1 MNERE
6 IKILTDRLIP
16 VPQELEF
23 KEGNEYLLK
32 DNCRVTVTICD
43 YDNVEKTV
51 LEWFKLF
58 WGITP
63 DLSVKGRLLKKDDA
77 LESYTL
83 EVDENQILIDASGA
97 TGVMNALKTLRQLAE
112 AERGVAR
119 TENYFL
125 VPCRINDFPAMAFRG
140 VHLCIFPETPLWDIE
155 RQIRIAAYHKF
166 NYAVI
171 ECWGVFPF
179 ESHPEMGWADKMIDK
194 EELKRLIRLG
204 PELGITLIPQF
215 NLLGH
220 ATASRSITGKHAV
233 LSYDPSLQ
241 SLFEPEGWTW
251 CLTNPETRKV
261 LTDLVMELYE
271 FFDYPPFFHIGCDE
285 ADNIGTCRD
294 CRREELKNLVKDHIC
309 YFHDLFAREGTRLIM
324 WHDMLLQKGDKRW
337 YGYIVCGLPEHDL
350 SELYKELPRD
360 IIIADWQYGYP
371 KEKPEDPE
379 PHWPTA
385 KFFKE
390 EEFPVLVCPWL
401 NQEGTKSLGRFA
413 AEEKL
418 FGMLETTWHISH
430 DRNFSYIYCTAA
442 YAAWNPAVNPG
453 VTLATRLALAHHLRQ
468 LGWDTGIDEYIKTG
482 WNQYQVDPGHH
493 PHTNV

>member
-16 VPQELEF
+16 VPQQLEF
-23 KEGNEYLLK
+23 KDGAEYLLK
-32 DNCRVTVTICD
+32 DNCRVSVTICD
-43 YDNVEKTV
+43 FSGVETTV
-51 LEWFKLF
+51 KEWFKLF

-63 DLSVKGRLLKKDDA
+63 DLSVKGRLLQKDDA
-77 LESYTL
+77 LESYTI
-83 EVDENQILIDASGA
+83 EVTEDEIRINASGR
-97 TGVMNALKTLRQLAE
+97 TGVMNALNTLRQLAE
-112 AERGVAR
+112 AERGVAK
-119 TENYFL
+119 TEHYFL
-125 VPCRINDFPAMAFRG
+125 VQCTINDFPAMAFRG
-140 VHLCIFPETPLWDIE
+140 IHLCVFPETPLWDIE

-171 ECWGVFPF
+171 ETWGIFPF
-179 ESHPEMGWADKMIDK
+179 ESHPEMCWADKKIEK
-194 EELKRLIRLG
+194 SELKRLIRLG
-204 PELGITLIPQF
+204 QDLGITLIPQF

-271 FFDYPPFFHIGCDE
+271 FYDYPPFFHIGCDE

-294 CRREELKNLVKDHIC
+294 CRRNELKDLVRDHIC
-309 YFHDLFAREGTRLIM
+309 YFHDLFARQGTRIIM
-324 WHDMLLQKGDKRW
+324 WHDMLLQTGDERW
-337 YGYIVCGLPEHDL
+337 KGYIVCGLPEHTL

-371 KEKPEDPE
+371 KEKSEDPE
-379 PHWPTA
+379 PCWPTA
-385 KFFKE
+385 KFFKS

-401 NQEGTKSLGRFA
+401 NQDGMKSLGRFA
-413 AEEKL
+413 ADEKL
-418 FGMLETTWHISH
+418 LGMLETTWHISH
-430 DRNFSYIYCTAA
+430 DRSFAHIFCTSA
-442 YAAWNPAVNPG
+442 YASWNPAVNPG
-453 VTLATRLALAHHLRQ
+453 VTLSTRLALAHHLRQ
-468 LGWDTGIDEYIKTG
+468 LGWDTGVDEYIKTG
-482 WNQYQVDPGHH
+482 WSQYQVDPGHH
-493 PHTNV
+493 PHTVS

>member
-6 IKILTDRLIP
+6 VKILTDRLIP
-16 VPQELEF
+16 VPQQLEF
-23 KEGNEYLLK
+23 KDGAEYILK
-32 DNCRVTVTICD
+32 EKCRVTVTVCD
-43 YDNVEKTV
+43 YSGVEKTV
-51 LEWFKLF
+51 KELFKLF

-63 DLSVKGRLLKKDDA
+63 DLSVKGRLLKKSDA

-83 EVDENQILIDASGA
+83 EVSEDEILIDASSN

-112 AERGVAR
+112 AERGVAK
-119 TENYFL
+119 TESYFL
-125 VPCRINDFPAMAFRG
+125 VQCAINDFPAMAFRG
-140 VHLCIFPETPLWDIE
+140 IHLCVFPETPLWDIE

-171 ECWGVFPF
+171 ETWGIFPF
-179 ESHPEMGWADKMIDK
+179 ESHPEMCWADKKIEK
-194 EELKRLIRLG
+194 SELKRLIRLG
-204 PELGITLIPQF
+204 QDLGITLIPQF

-261 LTDLVMELYE
+261 LTDLVLELYE
-271 FFDYPPFFHIGCDE
+271 LYDYPPFVHIGCDE

-294 CRREELKNLVKDHIC
+294 CRRKELKDLVRDHIC
-309 YFHDLFAREGTRLIM
+309 YFHDLFAKQGTRIIM
-324 WHDMLLQKGDKRW
+324 WHDMLLQTGDERW
-337 YGYIVCGLPEHDL
+337 KGYIVCGLPEHKL

-371 KEKPEDPE
+371 KEKSEDPE

-385 KFFKE
+385 KFFKS

-401 NQEGTKSLGRFA
+401 NQDGMKSLGRFA

-430 DRNFSYIYCTAA
+430 DRSFAHIFCTAA
-442 YAAWNPAVNPG
+442 YASWNPSVNPG
-453 VTLATRLALAHHLRQ
+453 VTLSTRLSLAHHLRQ

-482 WNQYQVDPGHH
+482 WSQYQVDPGHH
-493 PHTNV
+493 PHTVI